1 MRRLSIV
8 AVCAAAALVGGCAV
22 PAQREARKATN
33 EAVPF
38 ALLDPL
44 APPLVPPP
52 PGQSSEPVSLCFV
65 RDGRLVVVSVELAT
79 PVDLRGPLDALAAPP
94 PDAGPLLRTAL
105 TEPSIVR
112 EVRLLGGIARVDL
125 LSGVSA
131 LPTDEQVLAVAQIV
145 CTLTGRPGVGQVSF
159 TLEGARLAVP
169 KGDGSLVTSPV
180 ARDDYAGLGAV
191 AAP

>member
-22 PAQREARKATN
+22 PAQGEARKATN

-94 PDAGPLLRTAL
+94 PGAGPLLRTAL
-105 TEPSIVR
+105 TEPPIVR

-145 CTLTGRPGVGQVSF
+145 CILTGRPGVGQVSF

-169 KGDGSLVTSPV
+169 KGDGSLVSSPV
-180 ARDDYAGLGAV
+180 ARDDYAGLVAV